1 MHGWRGHFVHAKPG
15 KTMHRK
21 PHVVWFE
28 VIDPPNAIGTLGPY
42 PIKDIAK
49 QYSLQMPF
57 FNSFLQQFAIWFTV
71 WFKS

>member
-1 MHGWRGHFVHAKPG
+1 MY
-15 KTMHRK
+15 RK

-28 VIDPPNAIGTLGPY
+28 VIDPPNAIGTLLLSHTMPY